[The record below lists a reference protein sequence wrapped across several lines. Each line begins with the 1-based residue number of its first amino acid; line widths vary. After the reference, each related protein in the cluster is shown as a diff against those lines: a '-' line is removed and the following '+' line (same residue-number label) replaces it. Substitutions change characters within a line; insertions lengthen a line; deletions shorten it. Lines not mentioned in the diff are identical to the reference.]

1 MLRCCCVSRVSD
13 GKDNQA
19 ILKKV
24 QAGEFSFDP
33 RHWKRISEPAK
44 DLVRRCLTY
53 VPSKRITAQEA
64 LQHPWIQA
72 YAAGHGGV
80 EQALSVR
87 LGSDLIER
95 FKNFQRLHKL
105 KRLAIT
111 CVAYQLSDSEIG
123 MLHDAFAALDKNA
136 DGVLTV
142 SEMQQ
147 GLEQCGIQ
155 GEDVIEV
162 LKELDT
168 DGNGTIDY
176 TEFIAASMDHKIYEQ
191 ESACQN
197 AFRVFDLD
205 GDGKI
210 SV

>member
-1 MLRCCCVSRVSD
+1 MCLVAD

-19 ILKKV
+19 ILKRV
-24 QAGEFSFDP
+24 QSGEFTFDP
-33 RHWKRISEPAK
+33 RHWKDVSDQAK

-53 VPSKRITAQEA
+53 VPSKRITAQAA
-64 LQHPWIQA
+64 LQHPWIQW
-72 YAAGHGGV
+72 YASGRGV
-80 EQALSVR
+80 ERPLSLR

-95 FKNFQRLHKL
+95 FKSFQRLHKL

-111 CVAYQLSDSEIG
+111 CVAYQLSDGEIG
-123 MLHDAFAALDKNA
+123 MLHTAFAALDKNA

-142 SEMQQ
+142 NEIQQ
-147 GLEQCGIQ
+147 GLEQCGIH
-155 GEDVIEV
+155 GDDVTEV

-168 DGNGTIDY
+168 DGNGKIDY
-176 TEFIAASMDHKIYEQ
+176 TEFIAASLDQRIYEK

-205 GDGKI
+205 RDGKI

>member
-1 MLRCCCVSRVSD
+1 MCVYTD

-19 ILKKV
+19 ILKRV
-24 QAGEFSFDP
+24 QAGEYSFDP
-33 RHWKRISEPAK
+33 RHWRRVSESAK

-53 VPSKRITAQEA
+53 VPSKRITAKEA
-64 LQHPWIQA
+64 LQHPWILSFA
-72 YAAGHGGV
+72 CMNGGV
-80 EQALSVR
+80 EHALSIR

-95 FKNFQRLHKL
+95 FKSFQRLHKL

-111 CVAYQLSDSEIG
+111 CVAYQLTDSEIG
-123 MLHDAFAALDKNA
+123 LLHDAFAALDKNA

-142 SEMQQ
+142 NEILQ
-147 GLEQCGIQ
+147 GLKQCGVE
-155 GEDVIEV
+155 GDDVLDV